1 MAAIAIA
8 QSTIPATKYQDG
20 DSIDFRR
27 NERFASGR
35 RKVIVMEYV
44 ARVSTLNEPCRW

>member
-20 DSIDFRR
+20 DSIDF
-27 NERFASGR
+27 AAMSDLHLGG
-35 RKVIVMEYV
+35 
-44 ARVSTLNEPCRW
+44 AR